1 MCVWG
6 GERATKAREMGG
18 YLGEVL
24 GKRILFSFCTFFV
37 FRVVY
42 FLSICAIVKSLG
54 LGFKILPSP
63 QFALLLPH

>member
-1 MCVWG
+1 MRCWASVY
-6 GERATKAREMGG
+6 
-18 YLGEVL
+18 YLVSVL
-24 GKRILFSFCTFFV
+24 FFV